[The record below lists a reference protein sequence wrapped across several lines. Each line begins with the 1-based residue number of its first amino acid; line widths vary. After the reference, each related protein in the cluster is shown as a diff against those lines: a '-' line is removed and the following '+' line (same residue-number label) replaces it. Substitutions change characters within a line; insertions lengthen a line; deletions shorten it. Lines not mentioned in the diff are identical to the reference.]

1 MIQAYKKRIKNHK
14 HVSAETMHYFVNE
27 IYEFLDDGKIS
38 SKQAD
43 LLIAEVS
50 ARFLKEKSLLYE
62 VKSRVYV

>member
-14 HVSAETMHYFVNE
+14 HVSADTMHYFVNE
-27 IYEFLDDGKIS
+27 IYEFYDSGKIS
-38 SKQAD
+38 SQQAD
-43 LLIAEVS
+43 LLIAEIS

>member
-1 MIQAYKKRIKNHK
+1 
-14 HVSAETMHYFVNE
+14 MHYFVNE